1 VITSGYAN
9 SGYCNGARACTTGP
23 AVGYLYFG
31 GRLLSE
37 PNGAVLADRLGSQRN
52 GMSYYPWGEEK
63 TSTPD
68 GQVKFGTYFRDM
80 PGQDYADQRYYT
92 ATAGRFYTPDP
103 SRGVNLRDPGTWNK
117 YTYANDDP
125 VNRYDPSGLDSCDP
139 NATCVEVTGTY
150 DSVTN
155 IFLSTNTALSAGT
168 NGPPNLVLLW
178 NAAVKHAQAMA
189 KLLKAE
195 TLAEIILKNDQDCA
209 NLFGQGTTVNGAMID
224 AAQVLQNLYAGKS
237 YGSITVGDIAS
248 KPGTV
253 TSATTTPGIIQTGGS
268 TQNAA
273 YIVIN
278 DLAGSYVTG
287 TFESQVV
294 TLLHE
299 LGHAVNDIFGP
310 GTSLIQPDGQSVK
323 NGVQISMDNTALVDN
338 VCFKNYTGPGAI
350 LLP

>member
-1 VITSGYAN
+1 
-9 SGYCNGARACTTGP
+9 
-23 AVGYLYFG
+23 
-31 GRLLSE
+31 
-37 PNGAVLADRLGSQRN
+37 
-52 GMSYYPWGEEK
+52 
-63 TSTPD
+63 
-68 GQVKFGTYFRDM
+68 
-80 PGQDYADQRYYT
+80 
-92 ATAGRFYTPDP
+92 
-103 SRGVNLRDPGTWNK
+103 
-117 YTYANDDP
+117 
-125 VNRYDPSGLDSCDP
+125 
-139 NATCVEVTGTY
+139 
-150 DSVTN
+150 VTN